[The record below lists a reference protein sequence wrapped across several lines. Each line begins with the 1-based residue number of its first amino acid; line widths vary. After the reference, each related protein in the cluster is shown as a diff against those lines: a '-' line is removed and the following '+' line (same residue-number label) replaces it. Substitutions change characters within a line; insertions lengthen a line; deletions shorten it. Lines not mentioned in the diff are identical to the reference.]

1 MNALELFFGKRRK
14 RTKRTKKSPGRKP
27 KRGHYVKS
35 LPKSRAFVRVKGRK
49 RKLYRGKNGGLYYRT
64 KSGRNYI
71 DAKVLKRRGH
81 ALSPKRRRVR
91 RAVRK
96 LKKRKLKMDKA
107 SVRRR
112 KLYRKNNPK
121 KKKSKKRMK
130 FGDYFY

>member
-14 RTKRTKKSPGRKP
+14 RTKKSPGRRP

-81 ALSPKRRRVR
+81 ALSPKRK
-91 RAVRK
+91 RK
-96 LKKRKLKMDKA
+96 AIKKHRKRKLKMDKA
-107 SVRRR
+107 SIRRR
-112 KLYRKNNPK
+112 KLYRKLHPK
-121 KKKSKKRMK
+121 KKKGKKSKKRMK